1 MSNIQYA
8 TRRFTIPAGESLTTI
23 RDSNFVTCL
32 DAGGPFRVRFDD
44 GPESDFEAGLTYSP
58 DGGFSRLEM
67 RNTNPS
73 AIDVFLGFGKGNI
86 NDARV
91 TISSGQVLQVSANSP
106 DTFEAGAAVSCD
118 DGSTTVVA
126 TLPANSQ
133 IFQITVDVTTA
144 FDAGT
149 TNTLDIGDGS
159 TANLYADALAAGSQ
173 ARVLATSDVSQIGN
187 LIDIGTSDVDVTVTY
202 NQTGTAATA
211 GAATVTVLY
220 LQNRNLS

>member
-1 MSNIQYA
+1 MA
-8 TRRFTIPAGESLTTI
+8 TTTFSGPIKAGTIKHTTGTTVGE
-23 RDSNFVTCL
+23 NKANVGFVL
-32 DAGGPFRVRFDD
+32 MAQSGNV
-44 GPESDFEAGLTYSP
+44 
-58 DGGFSRLEM
+58 
-67 RNTNPS
+67 
-73 AIDVFLGFGKGNI
+73 VFG
-86 NDARV
+86 
-91 TISSGQVLQVSANSP
+91 AN
-106 DTFEAGAAVSCD
+106 
-118 DGSTTVVA
+118 GSTTVVA

-133 IFQITVDVTTA
+133 IFQITVDITTA

-159 TANLYADALAAGSQ
+159 TADLYADALAAGAQ